1 MKLINIMLLLFLS
14 TGAAAQI
21 PARLSASDKVYG
33 LSKFWQEVNY
43 NFIYLDKVNRKD
55 WDNRYKELITVV
67 QNTKNDYE
75 YFKEMEKF
83 CALLKDGHTN
93 VYAPPGIKEM
103 YSDFGEYQIFTKNI
117 GGKAIIIR
125 TNKSKKDELPVGS
138 EIIEVNGKPTEEYI
152 KENITP
158 YISSS
163 TSYVVQDWGIL
174 RMFRGVEGDTYQ
186 IKIKKPD
193 GKIIPL
199 TLTHKAATEKELY
212 PPVIKKE
219 LLDFKWY
226 PNQTAYVSLN
236 SFEDEKID
244 SLFTD
249 KLPELYKAKAL
260 IIDLRKNGGGDG
272 IIGRNILQYLTNDTL
287 LYSAKTTTRNHIAT
301 YKAWGKWATAKD
313 TLVDKDAKKYLL
325 AYEDKYYYQF
335 EYAPDTIR
343 LNAQRIVIPTVI
355 LLGHSTASAAEDFL
369 IYADNQKHITKI
381 GENSFGSTGQP
392 FMFELAGGM
401 WARVCTKKD
410 TYANGKEFVGY
421 GIKPDIEVTPSVNDY
436 IKQKDTALDRAI
448 EFLKKKR
455 K

>member
-1 MKLINIMLLLFLS
+1 MKIILTAILFLF
-14 TGAAAQI
+14 TLLITAQI
-21 PARLSASDKVYG
+21 PAKLSVTDKVYG

-103 YSDFGEYQIFTKNI
+103 YNDFGEYQIFTKNI

-152 KENITP
+152 KENIAP

-174 RMFRGVEGDTYQ
+174 RMFRGVGGDTYQ
-186 IKIKKPD
+186 IKIKKTD

-199 TLTHKAATEKELY
+199 TLTHKAAIEKELY

-244 SLFTD
+244 SLFIN
-249 KLPELYKAKAL
+249 KLPELYKAKAI

-301 YKAWGKWATAKD
+301 YKAWGKWTTAKD
-313 TLVDKDAKKYLL
+313 TLLDKDAKKYLL

-343 LNAQRIVIPTVI
+343 LNTQRIVIPTVI

-392 FMFELAGGM
+392 FMFELVGGM

-410 TYANGKEFVGY
+410 TYADGKEFVGY

-436 IKQKDTALDRAI
+436 IQQKDAALDKAI
-448 EFLKKKR
+448 EFLKKKI